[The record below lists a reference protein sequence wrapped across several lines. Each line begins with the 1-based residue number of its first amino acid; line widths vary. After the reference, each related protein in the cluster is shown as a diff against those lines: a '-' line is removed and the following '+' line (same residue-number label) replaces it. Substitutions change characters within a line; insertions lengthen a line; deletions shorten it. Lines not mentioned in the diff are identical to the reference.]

1 MNYNLKEISHFD
13 FFEILEKYVKNI
25 EVLLESENAILSE
38 FIEKSNSLIQK
49 VETHINQYI
58 VPSPDI
64 ILDLLDKGYNSIF
77 DNKYSQYSFN
87 KVNEVKKEIE
97 RLDRF
102 RKSLKLL
109 IGYLSITET
118 LFDVNNLVQIETIS
132 DKNDFILSKLNIL
145 FGDEMY
151 SIYRILEFNNIKYRD
166 KESREIAEDL
176 FRRGYVIL
184 KDRYGD
190 SDKVKI
196 SVKGASYIERKHKR
210 NKNNK
215 IKSELDKKIDN
226 IIEHLTKLGHGQEII
241 FNEID
246 ELRDLQYNLPKKTW
260 AQLLKGKLIDLA
272 LSKVISTETA
282 SSVYE
287 YLVNNNFQLLK

>member
-25 EVLLESENAILSE
+25 EVLLESENAILTE

-58 VPSPDI
+58 FPSPDI

-118 LFDVNNLVQIETIS
+118 LFDGNNLVQIETIS

-215 IKSELDKKIDN
+215 TKSELDKKIDN

-272 LSKVISTETA
+272 LSKVISAETA

>member
-1 MNYNLKEISHFD
+1 MNYKLKNISHVY
-13 FFEILEKYVKNI
+13 FFEILEKYIKDI
-25 EVLLESENAILSE
+25 EVLLDSENSILIE
-38 FIEKSNSLIQK
+38 FVKKSDTLIQQS
-49 VETHINQYI
+49 ETHITQHI
-58 VPSPDI
+58 VPCTDI
-64 ILDLLDKGYNSIF
+64 IVDLLDKEYNSFF
-77 DNKYSQYSFN
+77 DNKYSSYGFD
-87 KVNEVKKEIE
+87 KVPEIRKEIE

-102 RKSLKLL
+102 RKSLKLV

-118 LFDVNNLVQIETIS
+118 LFDSNSLAKIETIS

-151 SIYRILEFNNIKYRD
+151 SIDQILEFNNIKYRD

-176 FRRGYVIL
+176 HRRGYVIL
-184 KDRYGD
+184 KSRYGE

-196 SVKGASYIERKHKR
+196 SVKGASYIERKEKR

-215 IKSELDKKIDN
+215 TKSELDKKLDN
-226 IIEHLTKLGHGQEII
+226 IIDHLTKLGHGQEII

-246 ELRDLQYNLPKKTW
+246 ELRELQYNLPKKSW

-287 YLVNNNFQLLK
+287 YLVNSNFQLLK

>member
-13 FFEILEKYVKNI
+13 FFKILEKYDNEI
-25 EVLLESENAILSE
+25 EILLESENLILTK
-38 FIEKSNSLIQK
+38 FITESDELIQK
-49 VETHINQYI
+49 TELHISNHI
-58 VPSPDI
+58 IPTNDI
-64 ILDLLDKGYNSIF
+64 ILDLFDKQYNSIF
-77 DNKYSQYSFN
+77 DRVYSIYGIE
-87 KVNEVKKEIE
+87 KEPEIKKEIE
-97 RLDRF
+97 RLNRF
-102 RKSLKLL
+102 KKSLKL
-109 IGYLSITET
+109 IRGYLSIIET
-118 LFDVNNLVQIETIS
+118 LFDSEKILLIETMS
-132 DKNDFILSKLNIL
+132 DKSDFVLSKLNSL

-151 SIYRILEFNNIKYRD
+151 SIERILEFNNIKYRD

-176 FRRGYVIL
+176 HRRGYVIL
-184 KDRYGD
+184 KERYGD

-196 SVKGASYIERKHKR
+196 SVKGASYIERKNKR

-215 IKSELDKKIDN
+215 TKSELDKKLDN

-246 ELRDLQYNLPKKTW
+246 ELRELQYNLPKKTW

-272 LSKVISTETA
+272 LGKVISTETA

-287 YLVNNNFQLLK
+287 YLVSSNFQLLK